1 MRSFKVELQI
11 KLLFVTSLKWNFTI
25 RNVLEFEIKTWRNGI
40 VILNVQMALEKKQ
53 SSRQNR
59 CLSHYIV
66 TYLLLATHNTWSFHF
81 LEKNLK
87 LFLIKDFD

>member
-40 VILNVQMALEKKQ
+40 VILNVQMALEKKN
-53 SSRQNR
+53 SLPAKTDVS
-59 CLSHYIV
+59 
-66 TYLLLATHNTWSFHF
+66 
-81 LEKNLK
+81 
-87 LFLIKDFD
+87 LIT